1 MKKRLLSIVLA
12 LALCAGLTVPAVA
25 ATGQY
30 KVAIS
35 VPNESYLSPITT
47 SFQRR
52 DFTSDG
58 NYNYTYNS
66 EVEKTNSFS
75 LCALPLD
82 SSITIN
88 GLRRESRES
97 GMPTDLVVFYAW
109 SDPDNDGIYEQRLF
123 STRGSEY
130 AVVPLTE
137 KGPFISNNEV
147 RYTTFQAPN
156 LLGIKP
162 TLDTNTYSI
171 TCTTNQLYN
180 LFGANTL
187 IQIEVL
193 ETENYETL
201 EYLLVLFTGESA
213 STSIFIDVPAG
224 IWYES
229 AVSWAVEKEIVNG
242 TSANTFTP
250 NRDCTHGE
258 ILTLLW
264 RAAGKPESKAEAPI
278 TLKDND
284 WYAGAVRWAAE
295 KGMIGNG
302 FDLNKPCTR
311 AEAVNYIWQAFNKP
325 NAAASHFTDVPAQA
339 DYAGAVSWAV
349 EKGVV
354 KGTSATTF
362 TPDKVCSRAEIVTLL
377 YRAYQ

>member
-12 LALCAGLTVPAVA
+12 LALCAGLTVPAFA
-25 ATGQY
+25 AADQY
-30 KVAIS
+30 KLAVS
-35 VPNESYLSPITT
+35 VPNEAYLSPITT

-52 DFTSDG
+52 DFASNG

-66 EVEKTNSFS
+66 EVKKTNPFS
-75 LCALPLD
+75 ICALPLD

-88 GLRRESRES
+88 GLRREMREN
-97 GMPTDLVVFYAW
+97 GMPMDLVVFYVW

-123 STRGSEY
+123 SKRGTEY
-130 AVVPLTE
+130 SVVPLTE
-137 KGPFISNNEV
+137 KGPFISNDKV
-147 RYTTFQAPN
+147 TYTVFQAPN
-156 LLGIKP
+156 FLGIKP

-171 TCTTNQLYN
+171 TCTTNQIYN

-201 EYLLVLFTGESA
+201 EYWLVLFTGEPA
-213 STSIFIDVPAG
+213 STSTFIDVPAG

-229 AVSWAVEKEIVNG
+229 SVSWAVEKEIVNG

-278 TLKDND
+278 PLKDSD